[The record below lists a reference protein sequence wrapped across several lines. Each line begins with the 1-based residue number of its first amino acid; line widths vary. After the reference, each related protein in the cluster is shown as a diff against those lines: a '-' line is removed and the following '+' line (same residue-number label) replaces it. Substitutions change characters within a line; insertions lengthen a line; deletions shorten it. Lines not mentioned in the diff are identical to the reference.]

1 MSDHARTASIESL
14 DDLLTDEQREALT
27 SDLQEIA
34 ARRRRAVDAAAT
46 IPLRSSS
53 GSSREVQS

>member
-1 MSDHARTASIESL
+1 MSTASIESL

-53 GSSREVQS
+53 GRREP